1 MELGLVA
8 TGDRH
13 TSEAA
18 VEVLRAGGNAFDAAV
33 AAGFAGAVAEPCL
46 TSLGGGGFLLA
57 RTSSGEDVLFD
68 FFVAAPGLGP
78 AGPPDPRD
86 LVSVPIEFPNAVQT
100 FHVGPA
106 SVGTPGALAG
116 YLHVHERLGRLDLGG
131 VVSPA
136 VRLAEAGLEVDGFF
150 EQLVVLLGGLLG
162 RTSEGRSLFFHG
174 DRPLRTGDRFRNP
187 ALGALLRE
195 VGSGQR
201 QALGPDGLGAV
212 SSADLAGYQVVERE
226 PLRIRYR
233 DAVVSTNPPPSFGG
247 SLVGHGLERLDDVSL
262 RSGDGPAQAVAV
274 AEALVS
280 LTARRAELGAGSS
293 RGTTH
298 VAVADA
304 EGNVAS
310 MTTSNGSGSGEFA
323 PGTGVQLNN
332 VMGEDDL
339 QPAGIG
345 TAVPGE
351 RIGSMMSPTIV
362 ADADGKIAA
371 FGSGGSERIRSTITQ
386 LVVQLVDN
394 GMSLADAVA
403 APRMHWD
410 DRVLQ
415 VEPGFPPAVID
426 ALAARWDLNLWT
438 ARDLY
443 FGGAHGVSA
452 PDEAVGDARRG
463 GSGIVA

>member
-1 MELGLVA
+1 MDLGLVA

-46 TSLGGGGFLLA
+46 TSLAGGGFLLA
-57 RTSSGEDVLFD
+57 RTAAGEEVLFD

-78 AGPPDPRD
+78 EGVPDPRD
-86 LVSVPIEFPNAVQT
+86 LVSVPIEFPNAIQT

-116 YLHVHERLGRLDLGG
+116 YQYVHERLGRLDLDR
-131 VVSPA
+131 VVAPA
-136 VRLAEAGLEVDGFF
+136 VRLAEAGFEVDGLF
-150 EQLVVLLGGLLG
+150 EQLIVLLGALLG
-162 RTSEGRSLFFHG
+162 RTDEGRALFFDG
-174 DRPLRTGDRFRNP
+174 DRRLCAGDRFSNP
-187 ALGALLRE
+187 ALGAVLRD
-195 VGSGQR
+195 VGCGRRRSLDADQ
-201 QALGPDGLGAV
+201 LGAV
-212 SSADLAGYQVVERE
+212 TAADLAAYRVIERE

-233 DAVVSTNPPPSFGG
+233 QAEILTNPPPSLGG
-247 SLVGHGLERLDDVSL
+247 PLVAHGLGHLYSVAPGPRDD
-262 RSGDGPAQAVAV
+262 PAWAVAV
-274 AEALVS
+274 ADALVS
-280 LTARRAELGAGSS
+280 LSARRAELGAGSS

-298 VAVADA
+298 VAVVDA

-339 QPAGIG
+339 QPAGLG
-345 TAVPGE
+345 TAAPGS
-351 RIGSMMSPTIV
+351 RIGSMMSPTV
-362 ADADGKIAA
+362 VVGADGRVAA
-371 FGSGGSERIRSTITQ
+371 LGSGGSERIRSTITQ
-386 LVVQLVDN
+386 LVVDLVDH

-410 DRVLQ
+410 DRQLQ

-426 ALAARWDLNLWT
+426 ALAARWDLNLWA

-443 FGGAHGVSA
+443 FGGAHGVAA

-463 GSGIVA
+463 GSGMVA